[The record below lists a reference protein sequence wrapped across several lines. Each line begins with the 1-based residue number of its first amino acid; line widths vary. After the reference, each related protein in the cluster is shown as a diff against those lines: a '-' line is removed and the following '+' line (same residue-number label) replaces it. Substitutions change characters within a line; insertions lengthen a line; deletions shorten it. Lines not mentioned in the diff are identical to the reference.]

1 MLVLV
6 LVAAVM
12 KQIVAIV
19 EGVGGVCGVGHRA
32 GAADAVRCAAA
43 VVVVAVC

>member
-6 LVAAVM
+6 LVTCVM
-12 KQIVAIV
+12 KQIVAVV
-19 EGVGGVCGVGHRA
+19 ECAGGGCGA

-43 VVVVAVC
+43 VVVVTVG